1 MNKLVIFKIFAVCT
15 CFLTLSAWSSPLLA
29 NDWKPNRPVA
39 FIVGTAAGGA
49 LDLTAR
55 LLQKI
60 WDDSKIVNS
69 PVVVINKPGA
79 GNGIAWS
86 YLNARGADGHAIA
99 ISTTNLVSN
108 PVMGTHS
115 IGHRNVTPLAILFDD
130 YFIFLVRTDSPIKT
144 LSDVKERLIK
154 DPAALSIGVGAG
166 LGAGGHTAGAVVLKS
181 MGIDASKG
189 RFIPY
194 RSTGE
199 AIVAMLGGEIDIVS
213 GTSVNAPSF
222 ITAGRVRGIGV
233 LAPER
238 LGSVLSVVPT
248 VKEQG
253 LNASFT
259 NWRGVI
265 GPQGMRKE
273 HTAFWVKSLSDATR
287 SELWQQQLIRNYWKH
302 NFLTGNA
309 VDKFLEQQAA
319 LFQGLWGD
327 MGAKGKQAQR

>member
-1 MNKLVIFKIFAVCT
+1 MKKSTMTRTFATFT
-15 CFLTLSAWSSPLLA
+15 CFITLSAWAFPLLA

-39 FIVGTAAGGA
+39 FIAGTAAGGA

-60 WDDSKIVNS
+60 WDDSQIINS

-108 PVMGTHS
+108 PVMGTHN
-115 IGHRNVTPLAILFDD
+115 IGHRDITPLAILFDD
-130 YFIFLVRTDSPIKT
+130 YFILLVRADSSLKT
-144 LSDVKERLIK
+144 LADVKERLIK

-199 AIVAMLGGEIDIVS
+199 AILAMLGGEIDIVS

-222 ITAGRVRGIGV
+222 LSAGRVRGIGV
-233 LAPER
+233 LAPQR
-238 LGSVLSVVPT
+238 LGGVLSVVPT
-248 VKEQG
+248 VNEQG
-253 LNASFT
+253 FNASFT

-273 HTAFWVKSLSDATR
+273 HSAFWVKALSEATK
-287 SELWQQQLIRNYWKH
+287 SELWQQQLVKNYWKH
-302 NFLTGNA
+302 NFLTGSAAEN
-309 VDKFLEQQAA
+309 FLEQQAA
-319 LFQGLWGD
+319 LFQELWGG
-327 MGAKGKQAQR
+327 MGAKGRPAQR

>member
-1 MNKLVIFKIFAVCT
+1 MRKTATARLFAIFT
-15 CFLTLSAWSSPLLA
+15 CIVALSALTSPVRA
-29 NDWKPNRPVA
+29 NDWQPNRPVA
-39 FIVGTAAGGA
+39 FIAGTAAGGA

-55 LLQKI
+55 LLQKV
-60 WDDSKIVNS
+60 WDDSKIISS

-115 IGHRNVTPLAILFDD
+115 IGHRDITQLAILFDD
-130 YFIFLVRTDSPIKT
+130 YFIFLVRADSPIKT
-144 LSDVKERLIK
+144 LIDVKERLLK
-154 DPAALSIGVGAG
+154 DPASLSIGVGAG

-181 MGIDASKG
+181 MGVDASKG

-199 AIVAMLGGEIDIVS
+199 AIFAMLGGEIDIVS

-222 ITAGRVRGIGV
+222 LTAGRVRGIGV
-233 LAPER
+233 LAPQR
-238 LGSVLSVVPT
+238 LENVLSAVPT

-253 LNASFT
+253 FNASFT

-273 HTAFWVKSLSDATR
+273 HSAFWVKALSEATK
-287 SELWQQQLIRNYWKH
+287 SELWQQQLMRNYWKH
-302 NFLTGNA
+302 NFLTGIA
-309 VDKFLEQQAA
+309 AEKFLEQQAV
-319 LFQGLWGD
+319 LFQSLWGEV
-327 MGAKGKQAQR
+327 GAKGGQPQR